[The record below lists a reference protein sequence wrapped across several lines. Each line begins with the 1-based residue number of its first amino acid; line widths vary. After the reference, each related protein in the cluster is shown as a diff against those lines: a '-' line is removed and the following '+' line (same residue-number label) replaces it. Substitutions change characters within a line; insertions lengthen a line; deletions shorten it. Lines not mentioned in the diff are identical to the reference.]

1 MNDIDNKDH
10 IPTSHLGDS
19 YRMHTH
25 ITKAYHSPPFGGGV
39 GGEAA
44 DGKPAGAAFIVI
56 TSPSFLPDE
65 PNLIRQLFDCGLDVL
80 HLRKPGASVEAC
92 SRLLDALPEDCLRHI
107 VTHDHFELCHRY
119 GLQGIHLNRR
129 NPEVPDSLNTGNS
142 RFTVS
147 ASCHSIA
154 EAAARKTD
162 MDYVFMSPIFDS
174 ISKHGYASA
183 YSAAELTDAA
193 AAGIIDHR
201 VIALGGVS
209 LDNIQQLK
217 DWHFGGAAFLGD
229 VWSRAGQSDFRTH
242 VQLLARKLHG

>member
-1 MNDIDNKDH
+1 MKKAH
-10 IPTSHLGDS
+10 IF
-19 YRMHTH
+19 
-25 ITKAYHSPPFGGGV
+25 SPLWGEV
-39 GGEAA
+39 GG
-44 DGKPAGAAFIVI
+44 KTSYFIVI
-56 TSPSFLPDE
+56 TSPHFIPDE
-65 PNLIRQLFDCGLDVL
+65 AGLIAQLFDCGLDTL
-80 HLRKPGASVEAC
+80 HLRKPGATIEAC
-92 SRLLDALPEDCLRHI
+92 ARLLDALPYDCLHRI
-107 VTHDHFELCHRY
+107 VTHEHFPLCRDY
-119 GLQGIHLNRR
+119 GLQGIHINRR
-129 NPEVPDSLNTGNS
+129 NPSVPSFINIGRKKDCIGPRTDNSVYRAGYRPSATG
-142 RFTVS
+142 FTVS

-154 EAAARKTD
+154 EVTARKPDT
-162 MDYVFMSPIFDS
+162 DYVFMSPIFDS

-229 VWSRAGQSDFRTH
+229 VWSRAGQSDFRAH